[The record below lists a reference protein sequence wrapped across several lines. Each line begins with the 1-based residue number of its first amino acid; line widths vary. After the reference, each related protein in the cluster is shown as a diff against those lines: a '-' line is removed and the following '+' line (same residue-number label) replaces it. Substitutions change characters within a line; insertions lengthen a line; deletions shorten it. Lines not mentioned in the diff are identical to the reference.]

1 MKAQII
7 RKHGDTS
14 NIIFEANW
22 PDPVAG
28 PDDVVLEEIGR
39 AHV

>member
-1 MKAQII
+1 MKALVLNGPNQPF
-7 RKHGDTS
+7 DLTDV
-14 NIIFEANW
+14 

-28 PDDVVLEEIGR
+28 PEIGR

>member
-7 RKHGDTS
+7 REHGDISSIT
-14 NIIFEANW
+14 FEANW

-28 PDDVVLEEIGR
+28 PDDVVLEVK
-39 AHV
+39 A